1 MRKVWHWKFRYRIS
15 LTALEVHRISR
26 PLKLTIFWLKTKI
39 IIIETV
45 ILMKPSKFNNL
56 LQKIKNALLGW
67 NVVIFF
73 TQFWRHCG
81 FVINVLVLNYFF
93 EKVCWYNE
101 VYLIL
106 FQLGFRVSIPV
117 VLWSGGKPVW
127 PISNLKIYVFKKPS
141 SIFNTNFFN

>member
-73 TQFWRHCG
+73 IQFWRHYG
-81 FVINVLVLNYFF
+81 FVINGLVLNYFF
-93 EKVCWYNE
+93 EKVCWHSE

-106 FQLGFRVSIPV
+106 FQFFPNSCYFIFRWKTS
-117 VLWSGGKPVW
+117 LTH
-127 PISNLKIYVFKKPS
+127 FKFKN
-141 SIFNTNFFN
+141 ICIQETIINF